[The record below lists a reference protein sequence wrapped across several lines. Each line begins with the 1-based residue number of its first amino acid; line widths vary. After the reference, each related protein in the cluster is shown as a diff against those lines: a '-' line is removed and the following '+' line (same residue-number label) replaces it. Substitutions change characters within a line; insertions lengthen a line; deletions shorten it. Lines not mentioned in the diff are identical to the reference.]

1 MQDLIALDPAAD
13 PKALDHDAAQGY
25 WVLKQDP
32 LALGPATR
40 SKRIIIIIII
50 IIFLIQIIIFLISIT
65 LIIIKITIL
74 IIRIRIS

>member
-1 MQDLIALDPAAD
+1 MQDLIALGPAAD
-13 PKALDHDAAQGY
+13 PRALDHDAAQGY

-40 SKRIIIIIII
+40 SKRIIIIII
-50 IIFLIQIIIFLISIT
+50 FLIQIIIFLISIT

-74 IIRIRIS
+74 IIQIRIS

>member
-1 MQDLIALDPAAD
+1 MQDLIALGLAAD
-13 PKALDHDAAQGY
+13 PRALDHDAAQGY

-50 IIFLIQIIIFLISIT
+50 IFLIQIIIFLISIT

-74 IIRIRIS
+74 IIQIRIS